1 MDQKVEESKN
11 KLGFV
16 LASNKSTVAVGL
28 GIVIQVPGKSNIV
41 ISPALRL
48 KPLKH
53 HPKHLST
60 FSAQS
65 SFLSSCYLC
74 NRLLS
79 SNNDVYM
86 YRGDQGFCSTECR
99 SRQMTLDEIREVE
112 ASTKKKLG
120 SLKRRC
126 HNRRS
131 ETRELLEALRHR
143 PNRLSCHKP
152 RALVS

>member
-1 MDQKVEESKN
+1 MKKKKWHLEVYDKTKSQKHPLFFPFARSIYYWHRNQQRVSTTASLHNLLNFSLSLAMLPRIRSFFKMDQKVEESKN

-79 SNNDVYM
+79 PNNDVYM
-86 YRGDQGFCSTECR
+86 YR
-99 SRQMTLDEIREVE
+99 
-112 ASTKKKLG
+112 
-120 SLKRRC
+120 
-126 HNRRS
+126 
-131 ETRELLEALRHR
+131 
-143 PNRLSCHKP
+143 
-152 RALVS
+152 